1 MPKNEACVRLSPTME
16 IKGITV
22 SPVDMAQRKTWD
34 MRGGDTVKVTQKIK
48 EKGKVRLQVFEGIVL
63 ARKHGSDSGATF
75 TVRKTASGVGVER
88 VFPLYSPN
96 IDSLEVTKRAN
107 VRRAKLYHI
116 RHKATKEINKQMRK
130 VRSSNDEALAE
141 TASKNAP
148 KAEKAA
154 PVVEAKA

>member
-1 MPKNEACVRLSPTME
+1 ME
-16 IKGITV
+16 IKGIIV

-96 IDSLEVTKRAN
+96 IDSLEVIKRAN

-130 VRSSNDEALAE
+130 VRSANDEAIAE

-148 KAEKAA
+148 KMASAPKAEAA
-154 PVVEAKA
+154 PVEKKA